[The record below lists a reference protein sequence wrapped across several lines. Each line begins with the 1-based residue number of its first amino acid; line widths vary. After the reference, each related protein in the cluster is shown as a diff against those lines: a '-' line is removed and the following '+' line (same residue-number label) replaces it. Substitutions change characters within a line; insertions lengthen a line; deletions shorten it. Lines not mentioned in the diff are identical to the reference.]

1 MADYTLPRTGDR
13 PLAFRGELLA
23 ESDGEVTDGQHNNRY
38 HALALYRTASGRL
51 VAHVAYHTEWVGEQE
66 SSTVYVADTPA
77 DLADALKSHNPC
89 STLVGMP
96 RGMEARQASRD
107 EWVRSRYLAQVG
119 EVLSVLEPEQIP

>member
-1 MADYTLPRTGDR
+1 MADYRIPRTGDR
-13 PLAFRGELLA
+13 PLAFSGARLA
-23 ESDGEVTDGQHNNRY
+23 ESDGELSDGQHNNRY
-38 HALALYRTASGRL
+38 HTVSLYRTASGRL
-51 VAHVAYHTEWVGEQE
+51 VAHVAYHTEWIGEQE
-66 SSTVYVADTPA
+66 SSTVYVADTPG
-77 DLADALKSHNPC
+77 DLADALKAHNPC